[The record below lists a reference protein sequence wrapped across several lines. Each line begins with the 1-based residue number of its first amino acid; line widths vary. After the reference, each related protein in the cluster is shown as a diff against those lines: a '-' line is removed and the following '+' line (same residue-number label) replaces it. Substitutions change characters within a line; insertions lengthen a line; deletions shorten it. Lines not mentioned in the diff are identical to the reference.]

1 MGQEE
6 CDLNYEFFGVV
17 IERRG
22 THNGAGILVLA
33 RFEAGVREPSFI
45 PSEFVGPTETVF
57 LISHSTGFEPG
68 TPVRFAA
75 DENEKPR
82 AGLPEDRRDSHKV
95 ALRGGKPAIEVAKS
109 CCALIS
115 MQLVRDSETREP
127 ALVRDIPALPSN
139 VYVDYGTFLR
149 GPWSVDGIALAPLR
163 GSHYNDTWV
172 YDFSGRPWK
181 SDALV
186 EIPSRHLSRVDFP
199 ATRFLLERLD
209 PTLGQ
214 PVDLATGPQLA
225 TWLLK
230 KLGATSTKAAE
241 ALRGL
246 DQNLPRWREA
256 LKQALDESSDATD
269 RQTSQ
274 ARFLHLERSLS
285 LIDWTAESLREL
297 ARSPAFEAIWTRVL
311 ESRQEQL
318 EAEAIKRS
326 KSLEDSLRAR
336 RERLAVEV
344 AALETER
351 SGLARQQA
359 EAEANLRALTDHLLT
374 EQDRLRRD
382 LSVILPLLSQQ
393 PDFKAAP
400 QTPHQLEMLLA
411 ARRQVPQNDL
421 KGELV
426 RWNCSCSSVLVEAAY
441 KCCRL
446 VLVPDPRTPRAWAAA
461 SGASLLFLQVEP
473 HWLCFNDAWQSGLEA
488 VFGEAVAAEGSVVLH
503 LLDLDR
509 SPPELWLR
517 PILDLASGLREQLGD
532 RIHGWPASLSIS
544 ASLSPGPPR
553 APLSQWLVDH
563 FGAVDEH
570 SDLAADPE
578 NSTSDRTSD
587 VEFYIRSEQ
596 EYLFS
601 FLLDRVPADG
611 SEGEH
616 RQRQQQRAESLR
628 RVFPQTFRFITGDG

>member
-1 MGQEE
+1 M
-6 CDLNYEFFGVV
+6 NYEFFGVV

-22 THNGAGILVLA
+22 IHNGAGILVLA
-33 RFEAGVREPSFI
+33 RFEAGVRQPSFN

-57 LISHSTGFEPG
+57 LTGHSTGFEPG
-68 TPVRFAA
+68 TPVWFAA
-75 DENEKPR
+75 DENEKLR
-82 AGLPEDRRDSHKV
+82 AGLPEDRKDSHKV
-95 ALRGGKPAIEVAKS
+95 ASRGGKPAIEAATS

-115 MQLVRDSETREP
+115 MQLVRDIEAREP
-127 ALVRDIPALPSN
+127 ALVRNMPALPPN
-139 VYVDYGTFLR
+139 VYVDFGMYLR
-149 GPWSVDGIALAPLR
+149 GPWNVEGIALAPLR

-181 SDALV
+181 SDVLV
-186 EIPSRHLSRVDFP
+186 EIPARHLSRVDAP

-209 PTLGQ
+209 PSLGQ
-214 PVDLATGPQLA
+214 AVDLATGPQLA

-230 KLGATSTKAAE
+230 KLGGTSTKAAE

-246 DQNLPRWREA
+246 DQSLPRWREA

-285 LIDWTAESLREL
+285 LIDWTAESLRDL
-297 ARSPAFEAIWTRVL
+297 SHLPAFEAIWTRAL
-311 ESRQEQL
+311 ETRQEQL

-326 KSLEDSLRAR
+326 KSLEDNLRAR
-336 RERLAVEV
+336 HERLIVEV
-344 AALETER
+344 EALETER

-359 EAEANLRALTDHLLT
+359 ETEANLRALTDHLLT

-441 KCCRL
+441 RCCRL

-461 SGASLLFLQVEP
+461 SGASLFLLQVEP

-488 VFGEAVAAEGSVVLH
+488 VFWEAVAAKGSIVLH

-544 ASLSPGPPR
+544 ASLSAGPPR

-563 FGAVDEH
+563 FGAVDEQ
-570 SDLAADPE
+570 STLADDLKTPV
-578 NSTSDRTSD
+578 SDRMSD
-587 VEFYIRSEQ
+587 VEHYIHSEQ
-596 EYLFS
+596 ELLFN
-601 FLLDRVPADG
+601 FLLDRAPATD
-611 SEGEH
+611 SDEEEH
-616 RQRQQQRAESLR
+616 RQLQQRKAEDLR
-628 RVFPQTFRFITGDG
+628 RFFPQTFRLVIGDG